1 MPTGYSP
8 APPSV
13 SGPNI
18 TLETW
23 LNNPARVQKAI
34 TALANE
40 RFLADKVFATGPQAT
55 AGAVIYDQVT
65 GAELYTERDVQAIGE
80 GAVFPMLDTGEG
92 APKVAVVTKWGGAMP
107 FSYEA
112 VRRDRRDL
120 LGRGLT
126 RIRNTIVRKVD
137 TIGMAALHASPQHT
151 MAASGDWSTSA
162 TDIISDVETARSTVE
177 QADLG
182 YEVTAVV
189 INPAQALDL
198 RKDADIRASL
208 PRENMAANMLGAKDL
223 SGFLRIPNWYVSNR
237 QTAGTIDLLAEKEV
251 GAISDELPLY
261 SRTIDEQLRERYV
274 IQAARIPTP
283 YVTDP
288 KASIR
293 ITGA

>member
-8 APPSV
+8 APPSIA
-13 SGPNI
+13 GTAI

-23 LNNPARVQKAI
+23 LQTPARVQKAI
-34 TALANE
+34 TDLTSE
-40 RFLADKVFATGPQAT
+40 RFLADRIYSTGPQ
-55 AGAVIYDQVT
+55 GSAVIYDQVT
-65 GAELYTERDVQAIGE
+65 GAELYTERDVQSIAE
-80 GAVFPMLDTGEG
+80 GAPFPMLDTGEA

-126 RIRNTIVRKVD
+126 RLRNTITRKVD
-137 TIGMAALHASPQHT
+137 AVGVAALHAAPLHT
-151 MAASGDWSTSA
+151 MAASGDWTTAA
-162 TDIISDVETARSTVE
+162 TDIIGDIETGRSTVE

-182 YEVTAVV
+182 YEVTAA
-189 INPAQALDL
+189 IIHPTQALDI
-198 RKDADIRASL
+198 RKDADIRAAL
-208 PRENMAANMLGAKDL
+208 PRENPAANMLGAPDL

-237 QTAGTIDLLAEKEV
+237 QTAGTVDLLAEGEI
-251 GAISDELPLY
+251 GGITDELPLY
-261 SRTIDEQLRERYV
+261 SRSIDEPLRERYV
-274 IQAARIPTP
+274 VQAARIPVP

-288 KASIR
+288 KAGVK